1 MPARAREPDP
11 PRPPVEH
18 RVDLELTGE
27 HPQLSL
33 ADVIID
39 RGNLANLRAVGVRA
53 TRVVVKASRLTGAA
67 LNEGRLTDVV
77 FSGCSADL
85 VSLSFSGLE
94 RVTFEDCVLTNAA
107 FLEARLYA
115 VRFHRCR
122 LDGADFRAARMTSC
136 ELRGCSLDGIEGV
149 EGLRGAVMEWPDIV
163 AAAGTFAAALGI
175 GVVDSS
181 D

>member
-11 PRPPVEH
+11 PRPPAEH

-85 VSLSFSGLE
+85 ASLSFSGLE

-122 LDGADFRAARMTSC
+122 LDGADFRAARMTGC
-136 ELRGCSLDGIEGV
+136 QLRGCSLDGIEGV
-149 EGLRGAVMEWPDIV
+149 EGLRGSAMEWPDIV
-163 AAAGTFAAALGI
+163 SAAGTFAAALGI
-175 GVVDSS
+175 GVLD
-181 D
+181 DD